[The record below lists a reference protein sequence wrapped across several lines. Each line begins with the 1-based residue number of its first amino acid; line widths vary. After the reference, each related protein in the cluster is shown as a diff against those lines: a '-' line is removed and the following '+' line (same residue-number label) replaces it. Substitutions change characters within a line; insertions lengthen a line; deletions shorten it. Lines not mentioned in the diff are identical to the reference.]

1 MTNPRLAVS
10 ASVVRYLLALDAL
23 KSSGGIRTIDVARHL
38 NVKKPSAHTMLNNL
52 RDAGILTKDE
62 LGIAHL
68 TSRGMELTSRY
79 RRYYC
84 AVASALARS
93 LPPSAD
99 VKNAACTLVAELSEQ
114 VLEELCAQGG
124 TEGHAVMKNPDT
136 EVVLCNM

>member
-1 MTNPRLAVS
+1 MTNPKLAVS

-23 KSSGGIRTIDVARHL
+23 KGSGGIRTIDVARHL

-52 RDAGILTKDE
+52 REAGVLTKDE
-62 LGIAHL
+62 LGMAHL
-68 TSRGMELTSRY
+68 TGCGLELTSRC

-84 AVASALARS
+84 AVAEALART

-99 VKNAACTLVAELSEQ
+99 VKNAACALVAELSEQ

-124 TEGHAVMKNPDT
+124 EKGTMNVS
-136 EVVLCNM
+136 